1 MRWLVIEAV
10 TILLEFRA
18 FLDHSTIA
26 TAATGGCYRLFENV
40 HFFRCKV
47 TEPMSAWSFAALRKY
62 ETLADIPE
70 IIDWIQSFS
79 EEI

>member
-18 FLDHSTIA
+18 LLDHSTIA

-40 HFFRCKV
+40 HFFGVRSQNRLARGVLQPCGSV
-47 TEPMSAWSFAALRKY
+47 RHLQPFRK
-62 ETLADIPE
+62 
-70 IIDWIQSFS
+70 S
-79 EEI
+79 